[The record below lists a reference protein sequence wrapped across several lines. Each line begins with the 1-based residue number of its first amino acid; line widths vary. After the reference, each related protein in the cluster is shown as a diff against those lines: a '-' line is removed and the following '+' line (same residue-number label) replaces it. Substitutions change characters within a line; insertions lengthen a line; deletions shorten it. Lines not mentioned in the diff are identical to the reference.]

1 MHDYFGLKNPKVF
14 HNLLRQQDS
23 CYLLNKQ
30 KIHLQNHHLGIKHK
44 INKYKILTIK
54 Q

>member
-1 MHDYFGLKNPKVF
+1 MVYNLKLV
-14 HNLLRQQDS
+14 LLRDLKIS
-23 CYLLNKQ
+23 MINI
-30 KIHLQNHHLGIKHK
+30 KIHLRNHNLGIKHK